1 MRSNRSEHK
10 CTLNAIFICIG
21 GKKAVEVHAAVWV
34 PDGDAPICMHCKET
48 QFTLINRRHHCRKC
62 GAVVCG
68 PCSNKRFVLP
78 NQSTKPLRVCTHC
91 YDLLSSGA
99 QEPSR
104 RYDSSPD
111 DNSDDEDEKSKNN
124 SHDEV
129 SSVKFVGYCLVA
141 IYRI

>member
-1 MRSNRSEHK
+1 
-10 CTLNAIFICIG
+10 G

-34 PDGDAPICMHCKET
+34 PDGEASVCMHCKET

-78 NQSTKPLRVCTHC
+78 NQSSKPLRVCTHC
-91 YDLLSSGA
+91 YDLLNSGA
-99 QEPSR
+99 QEAVR

-124 SHDEV
+124 SHDEP
-129 SSVKFVGYCLVA
+129 KFYGDNLS
-141 IYRI
+141 